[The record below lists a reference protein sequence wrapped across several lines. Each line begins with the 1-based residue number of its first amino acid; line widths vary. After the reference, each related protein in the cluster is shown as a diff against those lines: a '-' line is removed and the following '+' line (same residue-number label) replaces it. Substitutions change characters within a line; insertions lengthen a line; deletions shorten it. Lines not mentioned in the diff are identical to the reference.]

1 MDVAATKEAQLLT
14 SSLQKKARKDKLFSS
29 TFLLPTPHTTLET
42 FPVLMHHANSKS
54 AGLFSNQL

>member
-42 FPVLMHHANSKS
+42 FPVLMHHANC
-54 AGLFSNQL
+54 